1 MGIIKRKRKQNTF
14 SERFF
19 LEMKKASKIVPI
31 FIL

>member
-1 MGIIKRKRKQNTF
+1 MGIIKRKKEAKHF
-14 SERFF
+14 FGAFF